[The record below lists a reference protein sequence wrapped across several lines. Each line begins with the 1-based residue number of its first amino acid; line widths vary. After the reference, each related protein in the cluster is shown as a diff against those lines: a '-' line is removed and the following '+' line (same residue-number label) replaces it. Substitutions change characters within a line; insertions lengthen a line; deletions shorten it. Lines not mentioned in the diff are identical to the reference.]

1 MHNSTFFFLIYR
13 HLQKQH
19 YDEPQM
25 EEALSHKAG
34 SKERKRLMQ
43 MVVNKGDLENNVR
56 TKRNNRGKFIV
67 MKRTSNPIGY
77 KDYVNCVHC
86 DGEVRQRLWSK
97 HANKCPGL
105 YGKKKGTLSQKQ
117 HNNDSRK
124 RFLAKVSP
132 EDSPAMIDLMA
143 NMKRDE
149 VGEIALNDHLIKKI
163 MAILLERRFEKM
175 EGVACSR
182 QQGRN
187 LARLL
192 HHMR

>member
-1 MHNSTFFFLIYR
+1 MRHPSESDLRLLYAQRKDELI
-13 HLQKQH
+13 
-19 YDEPQM
+19 
-25 EEALSHKAG
+25 A
-34 SKERKRLMQ
+34 
-43 MVVNKGDLENNVR
+43 N
-56 TKRNNRGKFIV
+56 
-67 MKRTSNPIGY
+67 MKR
-77 KDYVNCVHC
+77 D
-86 DGEVRQRLWSK
+86 EV
-97 HANKCPGL
+97 
-105 YGKKKGTLSQKQ
+105 GTI
-117 HNNDSRK
+117 
-124 RFLAKVSP
+124 ASP

-149 VGEIALNDHLIKKI
+149 VGEIALNDHLIKKF

>member
-1 MHNSTFFFLIYR
+1 MRHPSESDLRLLYAQRKDELI
-13 HLQKQH
+13 
-19 YDEPQM
+19 
-25 EEALSHKAG
+25 A
-34 SKERKRLMQ
+34 
-43 MVVNKGDLENNVR
+43 N
-56 TKRNNRGKFIV
+56 
-67 MKRTSNPIGY
+67 MKRDEVGTIASPE
-77 KDYVNCVHC
+77 DYVNCVHC

-132 EDSPAMIDLMA
+132 EDSPAMIDLKA
-143 NMKRDE
+143 NMKKDE
-149 VGEIALNDHLIKKI
+149 IGEIALNDPLITKF
-163 MAILLERRFEKM
+163 MAILLDRRYEKM
-175 EGVACSR
+175 EGVQCSR

-192 HHMR
+192 HHAR